1 MTEFYI
7 GLMSG
12 TSIDGIDAG
21 LVDFSSGHPEF
32 IAFEYHP
39 FPDRIRTELTEI
51 TSSDHP
57 VLLKNIGKLDTQL
70 GSLFAQSAQSL
81 IAKAGFSA
89 SDITAIGSH
98 GHTLFHA
105 PELPNPFC
113 LQIGDPNIIAQLT
126 GITTVA
132 DFRRRD
138 IAAGGQGAP
147 LVPAF
152 HQALFGY
159 PGEHRVIANIGGIA
173 NITILPND
181 SSKPVIGF
189 DTGPGNTLMDTWIK
203 KHRGSHFDHN
213 GDWARTGQVNKHLLS
228 ILKADTYFKSAAPKS
243 TGKEY
248 FSLGWLTKH
257 LREFSEQKPEDVQAC
272 LCLLTA
278 ETICDAI
285 RDYAP
290 STDKVFVCGGG
301 ARNSYLLEKIQ
312 ENLNCAVFS
321 TEEYHLHP
329 DHVEAIAFAWLARQT
344 MNSLPGNLMSVTG
357 AKQPVI
363 LGGIYPG
370 HAALSGKR

>member
-159 PGEHRVIANIGGIA
+159 PGEHRVITNIGGIA

-189 DTGPGNTLMDTWIK
+189 DTGPGNSLMDTWIK

-272 LCLLTA
+272 LCQLTA
-278 ETICDAI
+278 ETICDGI

-290 STDKVFVCGGG
+290 CIDKVLVCGGG
-301 ARNSYLLEKIQ
+301 ARNSYLLEKLQ
-312 ENLNCAVFS
+312 DNLNCPVLS

-370 HAALSGKR
+370 RAALCGK